1 MGRMGIFGLV
11 IVGVLLV
18 AGVFAAGQ
26 LVENVDAREIMVLQD
41 PIDGEL
47 HVFIT
52 SGLKPQLF
60 GKVTKYPRR
69 QEYAFNSE
77 QSTDQSKRL
86 RFNDG
91 GHAKLS
97 GAVSWEMPLDTP
109 SIIELHKKFGSAD
122 AIERQAVAKMINAA
136 VYLAG
141 PLMSSTESSGERRSE
156 LVQVINDQAEN
167 GVYRT
172 EAKEVTVKDPLS
184 GQEKTKLVTTVL
196 HGPDGQPLRQQSSIL
211 TEFKIRL
218 LPLSISE
225 LKYDAVVED
234 QIKQRQVA
242 NTAVQISQAN
252 ARKAEQDVIT
262 VEAQGQ
268 AKAAT
273 AKWEQ
278 EVIKARM
285 VTEAEQ
291 KLQVATLAAKE
302 AEQYKKQQ
310 VLMGE
315 GEAER
320 KRLVMEAD
328 GALNPK
334 LEAYKEVNQM
344 YATAIATYQG
354 AWVPSVV
361 MGGGSNGSAQVA
373 SGANTLVDLL
383 TAKTAK
389 DLGLDL
395 SLSGKDRTVQRAP
408 RMVNNPK
415 K

>member
-1 MGRMGIFGLV
+1 MGRTGMFSLV
-11 IVGVLLV
+11 AVVAFLV
-18 AGVFAAGQ
+18 AGVLAAGQ

-52 SGLKPQLF
+52 AGLKPQLF

-69 QEYAFNSE
+69 QEYAFNDE
-77 QSTDQSKRL
+77 NNTDKAKRL

-97 GAVSWEMPLDTP
+97 GAVSWEMPLDET
-109 SIIELHKKFGSAD
+109 SIIEIHKKFGSTE
-122 AIERQAVAKMINAA
+122 AIQAQAVAKMINAA

-172 EAKEVTVKDPLS
+172 IAKEITVKDPLS
-184 GQEKTKLVTTVL
+184 GQEKTKLVTTIL
-196 HGPDGQPLRQQSSIL
+196 HGTDGQPLRQQSSIL

-278 EVIKARM
+278 EVIKATK

-291 KLQVATLAAKE
+291 KLRVAELDAKE
-302 AEQYKKQQ
+302 AEQYKIAEI
-310 VLMGE
+310 LRGE
-315 GEAER
+315 GEAAR

-354 AWVPSVV
+354 AWVPAIV
-361 MGGGSNGSAQVA
+361 MGGSNGAGQVA

-383 TAKTAK
+383 TVKTAK

-395 SLSGKDRTVQRAP
+395 SLSGRDRTVQR
-408 RMVNNPK
+408 PK